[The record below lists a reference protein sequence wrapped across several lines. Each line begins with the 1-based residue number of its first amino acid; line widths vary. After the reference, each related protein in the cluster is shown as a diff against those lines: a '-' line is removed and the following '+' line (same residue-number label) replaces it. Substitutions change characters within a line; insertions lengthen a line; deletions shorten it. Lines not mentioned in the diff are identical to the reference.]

1 MDIFYAF
8 ATDAALETQG
18 TWFNLSKDTKL
29 KIARAGNTEYVNLL
43 RKKLEDSRIDLDAKD
58 DESNARAEKMMVEVM
73 AETILLGWEGPMKYQ
88 GVDLPYSKANAVKL
102 LQHKDFRRKVS
113 GFSESFE
120 AFRVKQEQEL
130 GNA

>member
-43 RKKLEDSRIDLDAKD
+43 RKKLEDSRIDLDSKD
-58 DESNARAEKMMVEVM
+58 DESNARAEKMMIEVM
-73 AETILLGWEGPMKYQ
+73 ADTILLGWEGLSYQ
-88 GVDLPYSKANAVKL
+88 GSPLEYNKANAIKL
-102 LQHKDFRRKVS
+102 LQHKDFRRKVT

>member
-8 ATDAALETQG
+8 ATDASLETQG

-29 KIARAGNTEYVNLL
+29 KVARAGNTEYVNLL
-43 RKKLEDSRIDLDAKD
+43 RKKLEDSRIDLDSKD
-58 DESNARAEKMMVEVM
+58 DESNARAEKMMIEVM
-73 AETILLGWEGPMKYQ
+73 AETILLGWDGVKYQ
-88 GVDLPYSKANAVKL
+88 GADLEYNKANAIKL
-102 LQHKDFRRKVS
+102 LQHKDFRRKVT